1 VNSRLVVGSW
11 WLVVLALG
19 LSTLSAAAQT
29 PDRRLAKAVKAN
41 DATTVATLLRGKA
54 NPNVADVDGTTPLQW
69 AVRNNNPGLVD
80 RLLAAGADAKAQN
93 RYGVT
98 GHGYRSA
105 G

>member
-1 VNSRLVVGSW
+1 
-11 WLVVLALG
+11 
-19 LSTLSAAAQT
+19 
-29 PDRRLAKAVKAN
+29 VKAN

-80 RLLAAGADAKAQN
+80 RLLAAGADAEAQN

-98 GHGYRSA
+98 AIQLACEIGSVPLVTRGAGHGYRPA